1 MVKTCFSLTKI
12 PQHARLLCGRGCL
25 PLPPTGYL
33 GYSGIFFLFKQ
44 RIIKNNLVA
53 RVRTCDLPPDFHTND
68 NEVMKKK
75 TLEECWM

>member
-1 MVKTCFSLTKI
+1 MLAYCE
-12 PQHARLLCGRGCL
+12 CGRGCL

-68 NEVMKKK
+68 NEVMKKSKKKK